1 MNISTE
7 LLETIENIK
16 RFANLYIEQMYL
28 HALNNKM
35 YPLQENDLLF
45 MVSEIGRNKVYL
57 LTTPFYKWLLEQE
70 LSIERTNALAY
81 MWRHAFIT
89 HLEHL
94 QAVCLN
100 ILRRPILVKFRK
112 QMINDDRSLKY
123 NEFSIDWISAYI
135 KYNKSYICEYIDA
148 GNLYLK

>member
-1 MNISTE
+1 MSAE
-7 LLETIENIK
+7 LLETVENIT
-16 RFANLYIEQMYL
+16 RYANVYIEQMYL
-28 HALNNKM
+28 NALNNKM

-45 MVSEIGRNKVYL
+45 MVTEIGRNKVYL

-70 LSIERTNALAY
+70 PSIERTNALAY

-94 QAVCLN
+94 QVVCLN
-100 ILRRPILVKFRK
+100 ILRRPMLVSIRK
-112 QMINDDRSLKY
+112 QMMNEDRTLKY
-123 NEFSIDWISAYI
+123 NEFSIDWISKYI

-148 GNLYLK
+148 GNLNLK

>member
-1 MNISTE
+1 MSIGRE

-16 RFANLYIEQMYL
+16 RYANVYIEQMYFD
-28 HALNNKM
+28 ALNNKM

-57 LTTPFYKWLLEQE
+57 STTPFYKWLLEQDP
-70 LSIERTNALAY
+70 SIERANALAY
-81 MWRHAFIT
+81 MWRHAFISHLQ
-89 HLEHL
+89 HLEV
-94 QAVCLN
+94 VCLN
-100 ILRRPILVKFRK
+100 ILGRPILVKFRK

-123 NEFSIDWISAYI
+123 NEFSIEWISKYI
-135 KYNKSYICEYIDA
+135 KCNKSYVCEYIDS